1 MSVPD
6 SLDIA
11 YTDVKCFCE
20 KIVMKKI
27 ILSLP
32 LILQAWTCLP
42 ALAQESQEVYLCIDE
57 RGQKEYK
64 NTGITK
70 GCKKVELP
78 AITTVNA
85 PKARVAPK
93 EGASKT
99 GKDGAS
105 ASPADFPKVD
115 SATQKKRDTDS
126 RQIFQDELNTE
137 EKKLS
142 DLKKEFN
149 NGQPERRG
157 DEANFAKYQERV
169 QKMRDDIARTEKN
182 VEALKREIANLK

>member
-1 MSVPD
+1 
-6 SLDIA
+6 
-11 YTDVKCFCE
+11 
-20 KIVMKKI
+20 MKKI
-27 ILSLP
+27 FLTLP
-32 LILQAWTCLP
+32 LMLQAWFCNP
-42 ALAQESQEVYLCIDE
+42 ALAQDGQDVYLCINE
-57 RGQKEYK
+57 QGQKEYK

-78 AITTVNA
+78 TITTVNA

-93 EGASKT
+93 DGAAKT

-105 ASPADFPKVD
+105 ASTPSDFPKVD

-126 RQIFQDELNTE
+126 RQIFQEELNAE
-137 EKKLS
+137 EKKLA
-142 DLKKEFN
+142 DLKREFN
-149 NGQPERRG
+149 GGNPERRG

-169 QKMRDDIARTEKN
+169 QKMRDDISRTEKN